1 MSLFPRVEG
10 ATQEAL
16 AYGTLIGAN
25 IGPTLTTYGS
35 LATMLWLTVVR
46 KRGIAITTRE
56 YLRISLITMPPVL
69 IAAMIALWLVL

>member
-1 MSLFPRVEG
+1 
-10 ATQEAL
+10 
-16 AYGTLIGAN
+16 
-25 IGPTLTTYGS
+25 
-35 LATMLWLTVVR
+35 MLWLTVVR